1 MIFNTMVRGTDGE
14 YPNAGYH
21 NSIYRGKYLG
31 TSVTADQWAE
41 IAAGTFSDLYIG
53 DYWTITASDGTADR
67 TVNWTICDF
76 DYYLNVSD
84 AQITSHHIVMMPSA
98 VLTLGGITLINTANA
113 GVTVTSQES
122 ASGYKWYATMAAPNT
137 SKTYDIP
144 YTSSRMRT
152 VVLPVA
158 DTLVKNAFGSSH
170 CLTVSQLYPTSYN
183 SSTGLATGWGWTS
196 DDRVCDL
203 CNENMVYGS
212 YVWGASPYEV
222 GMDKS
227 QLSIFRLYPR
237 FVNIHTSWWLR
248 SVYTASAVT
257 YVNSSGFAAAAGS
270 ANSLG
275 VRPRFCIY

>member
-53 DYWTITASDGTADR
+53 DYWTITASDGTENR

-76 DYYLNVSD
+76 DYYYNMSD
-84 AQITSHHIVMMPSA
+84 VQVTSHHIVMMPSV
-98 VLTLGGITLINTANA
+98 VLPLGGITLINTANA
-113 GVTVTSQES
+113 GVTVTNQETVTV
-122 ASGYKWYATMAAPNT
+122 YKWHATMAAPNT
-137 SKTYDIP
+137 NKTYDVL
-144 YTSSRMRT
+144 YTSSRIRT

-170 CLTVSQLYPTSYN
+170 CLAVSELFPTSYN
-183 SSTGLATGWGWTS
+183 SSTGLATGWGWS
-196 DDRVCDL
+196 VDDRVCDL

-212 YVWGASPYEV
+212 YAWGASQYEV
-222 GMDKS
+222 GLDKN

-237 FVNIHTSWWLR
+237 FLNIRAAWWLR
-248 SVYTASAVT
+248 SVYSATSVALVGNT
-257 YVNSSGFAAAAGS
+257 GYAGGAGS
-270 ANSLG
+270 SSVVG